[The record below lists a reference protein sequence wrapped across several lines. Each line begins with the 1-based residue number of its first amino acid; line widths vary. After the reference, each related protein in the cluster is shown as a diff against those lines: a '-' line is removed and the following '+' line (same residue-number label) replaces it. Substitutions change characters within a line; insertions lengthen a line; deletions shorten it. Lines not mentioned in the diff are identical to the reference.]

1 MVKLK
6 VLKRMT
12 YELPQQFVKTC
23 ISVLEN
29 SRLFGFSLFE
39 FLYIYVL
46 YWNTMAKVQFQ
57 FVVVFFQGILDWVM
71 DSTKRDNKEVQGK
84 LMALQKEKDQ
94 VQQIAFPFGPSPIL

>member
-46 YWNTMAKVQFQ
+46 YWNTMAKVQF
-57 FVVVFFQGILDWVM
+57 
-71 DSTKRDNKEVQGK
+71 
-84 LMALQKEKDQ
+84 
-94 VQQIAFPFGPSPIL
+94 

>member
-1 MVKLK
+1 MV
-6 VLKRMT
+6 
-12 YELPQQFVKTC
+12 E
-23 ISVLEN
+23 
-29 SRLFGFSLFE
+29 
-39 FLYIYVL
+39 
-46 YWNTMAKVQFQ
+46 VQCSM